1 MQTLVRGHDWFGK
14 GSRIII
20 TTKNKN
26 LLYQHGAD
34 EYYEPRELDTR
45 EALKLFSYHVDT
57 KEDSLFD
64 FYPLSKQVI
73 GYCDH
78 NPLAIQVVGSFL
90 RSKRYLQ

>member
-1 MQTLVRGHDWFGK
+1 MQTLVGGHDWFGR

-26 LLYQHGAD
+26 LLYQHGVD
-34 EYYEPRELDTR
+34 EYYEPRGLDTR

-64 FYPLSKQVI
+64 FYPMSKQVI